1 MKITF
6 KNLEK
11 SDLAKE
17 VIEER
22 IGDLIEKFPNLSSHS
37 IYVTLSMDNSSTQA
51 GPDEFGV
58 RLQVKGK
65 MFNDLI
71 IEKKSGTLYRAV
83 GDVVEAMLER
93 LNRRTDKVRVKER
106 TKSRKAKYFNEPQ
119 IDQDAV

>member
-93 LNRRTDKVRVKER
+93 LNRRTDKIRVKER
-106 TKSRKAKYFNEPQ
+106 TKSRKAKYFIEPQ